1 MEWKIFKLV
10 MMEFLIGEVWSHL
23 TSKVGATCIALHNKG
38 NQTVKK
44 NFYFIATSNM
54 SRGIEVM
61 CAQQCEG
68 NYYTYRLPTISLE
81 Y

>member
-1 MEWKIFKLV
+1 MKWTTFK
-10 MMEFLIGEVWSHL
+10 FLIGAVWSHL
-23 TSKVGATCIALHNKG
+23 TSETGAACIALHNKG
-38 NQTVKK
+38 TQTVKM

-54 SRGIEVM
+54 SRGVEVV

-68 NYYTYRLPTISLE
+68 NYYTYKLLSISSE